1 MAAAC
6 PFCTMPETNSPRLD
20 FIGASLVAASFH
32 LRAMPDTNSSNPG
45 IVGTP
50 LVAASLHQCT
60 MPLTYSPL
68 YGSIGASLVAA
79 SFHHC
84 AMSDTNSTLNGSI
97 GTSVVLT
104 KCFFSTT
111 AAFLLFLPYLRRPFI
126 AERRVISFVIPIVI
140 IGGGHIFQPSPTTHF
155 LVGWPERRHHR
166 LPLFS

>member
-1 MAAAC
+1 
-6 PFCTMPETNSPRLD
+6 
-20 FIGASLVAASFH
+20 VAASFH
-32 LRAMPDTNSSNPG
+32 LRAMPDTNPPVLGIVCASLVAASFHHCAMSETNSSNPG

-50 LVAASLHQCT
+50 PMAASFHQCT

-97 GTSVVLT
+97 GASVVLT

-126 AERRVISFVIPIVI
+126 AECRVIFFVIPIVI
-140 IGGGHIFQPSPTTHF
+140 IGGGHIFQPLPMTHF